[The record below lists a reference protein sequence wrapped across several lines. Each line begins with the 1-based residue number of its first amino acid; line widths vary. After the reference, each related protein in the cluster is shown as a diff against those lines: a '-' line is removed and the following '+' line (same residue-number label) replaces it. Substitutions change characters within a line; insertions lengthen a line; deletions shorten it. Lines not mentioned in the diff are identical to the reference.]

1 MRVLI
6 PQGTGMKRNRPI
18 ASTLCGLLLAL
29 LPAVPG
35 AAQWSA
41 GSLVGKVSD
50 TRGLPIA
57 GARVRILKPAPN
69 GDAVHQAASDPQGR
83 ILVSGIEPGIY
94 ALRVEADGYLAAE
107 NSSLSILPGQPTA
120 IQVQMSTVPGET
132 ITVTA
137 EPPGPETGVAA
148 MPVLTLRRE
157 ELDATPNARDPW
169 SVASRA
175 PGVLPLGVNNGG
187 SASGGQFYLVGPGAM
202 AAENAYVVDGVPVTD
217 MVFAGSS
224 VTFFDFDQ
232 FEAIRVE
239 TGSADLSSPY
249 AGVTLHLTTRSA
261 EGAWRG
267 SARALLADDA
277 LQATGTAAQRKVAAR
292 VDSAFEYGIE
302 GGGTLLSR
310 RTSAPSAPS
319 AGRFDLGLWA
329 SASQQDVERR
339 TARNI
344 PVDLGLRGNAFKL
357 SANSDRVRYNL
368 TAQRNERRW
377 WGRGLSPIRPL
388 ESTTDQ
394 RGPLDVGTFSV
405 DASPSSIWSLS
416 ARAGFTEGE
425 VATSARSAA
434 DTVLGSDG
442 VWRGAAMTSGRS
454 STSRHGHLEAGRTSP
469 NGLLRATRVGL
480 DLREQRDRFDNAWG
494 PRNTVVYEPGVS
506 GSDASFLEAAQFA
519 AEKLNERYLSG
530 WLAQSWSGRRGS
542 WQFGLRYDEQTGRTL
557 EASAP
562 AHAVF
567 PEYLPAFGVPG
578 ADFGFAWRSVSPRLS
593 GVVALDEDGETLL
606 RLGLG
611 RAASQLPAWV
621 GMWRST
627 VAERHA
633 GILFDDLD
641 GDHRI
646 GPDDIVR
653 SVKISAPTSPF
664 GGVDP
669 GLEPE
674 LYDSATVGLDR
685 EAAGFKF
692 SVDAVWRRNH
702 RVLEER
708 RLVQD
713 GATVRQALASDYT
726 RSITVGGT
734 LPGGEPYS
742 AMVYGLDPSLAD
754 AGVFLA
760 NGDRERIYRGLSL
773 AAERPWDA
781 RWSLRGNLT
790 LADWQWR
797 VGPEFARHDDPT
809 DGTFGGSW
817 QFGVDPADGDGEV
830 AGDFLEVG
838 DGSGVITNARW
849 SYSLVSRLALFRDTA
864 AAFDVSASVTG
875 RDGYPLPYARR
886 VVAPDGT
893 QTRVQ
898 IADSDRFRTDP
909 IHLLDLRLEKR
920 IRLGAI
926 AATLGVDVFNVLG
939 SDSALQRIR
948 LVGPALGDA
957 TERVGPR
964 IVRLGVRVNLG
975 G

>member
-1 MRVLI
+1 LLSLL
-6 PQGTGMKRNRPI
+6 GCG
-18 ASTLCGLLLAL
+18 ASAS
-29 LPAVPG
+29 
-35 AAQWSA
+35 AQWSS
-41 GSLVGKVSD
+41 GSLIGKVSNPD
-50 TRGLPIA
+50 GVPIE
-57 GARVRILKPAPN
+57 GARVRIVRLARTPLPALSTSS
-69 GDAVHQAASDPQGR
+69 DAEGR
-83 ILVSGIEPGIY
+83 ILLQGIDPGVY
-94 ALRVEADGYLAAE
+94 SLTVEAAGYLIAE
-107 NSSLSILPGQPTA
+107 HRTLVILAGQPTA
-120 IQVQMSTVPGET
+120 VQVQMSAVQGET

-148 MPVLTLRRE
+148 VPVLTIRRQ

-202 AAENAYVVDGVPVTD
+202 AAENAYLVDGVPVTD

-277 LQATGTAAQRKVAAR
+277 LQATGSTAQRKVAAR
-292 VDSAFEYGIE
+292 VDSAFEYGVE
-302 GGGTLLSR
+302 GGGTLFSG
-310 RTSAPSAPS
+310 RTSAPSASSS

-344 PVDLGLRGNAFKL
+344 PVDLGLRGSAFKV
-357 SANSDRVRYNL
+357 SASSDRVRYHL

-416 ARAGFTEGE
+416 ARAGLTDGE
-425 VATSARSAA
+425 VATSARSSA

-442 VWRGAAMTSGRS
+442 VWRGAAITSGRS

-469 NGLLRATRVGL
+469 HGLLRATRFGV
-480 DLREQRDRFDNAWG
+480 DLREQQDRFDNAWG

-519 AEKLNERYLSG
+519 AEKLDERYLSG

-542 WQFGLRYDEQTGRTL
+542 WQLGVRYDEQTGRTL

-562 AHAVF
+562 AHPVF

-593 GVVALDEDGETLL
+593 GVVALDGDGATLL

-621 GMWRST
+621 GMWRSS

-653 SVKISAPTSPF
+653 SIKISAPTSPF

-669 GLEPE
+669 GLDPE

-692 SVDAVWRRNH
+692 SADLVWRRNH

-708 RLVQD
+708 RLVRD
-713 GATVRQALASDYT
+713 GATVRQALAADYT
-726 RSITVGGT
+726 RSITVGGA

-742 AMVYGLDPSLAD
+742 AIVYGLDPSLTD
-754 AGVFLA
+754 AGVFLV
-760 NGDRERIYRGLSL
+760 NGDRQRIYRGLSL

-790 LADWQWR
+790 VADWKWQ
-797 VGPEFARHDDPT
+797 VGPEFVRHDDPT

-849 SYSLVSRLALFRDTA
+849 SYSLVSRLALFRDTR

-920 IRLGAI
+920 FRIGAL